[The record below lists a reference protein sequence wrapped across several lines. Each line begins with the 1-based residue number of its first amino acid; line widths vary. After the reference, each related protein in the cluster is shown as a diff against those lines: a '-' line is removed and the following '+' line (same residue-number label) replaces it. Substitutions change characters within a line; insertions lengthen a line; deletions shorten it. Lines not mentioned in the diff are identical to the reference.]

1 MHIDSKHEATI
12 LIGID
17 SKHEATSLIGM
28 IEHEATSLI
37 GIDSKHE
44 ATSLIGIMRLG
55 HWILISAS
63 GGMRQCGWGT
73 ICSPGVIDRKMTRQ
87 YA

>member
-1 MHIDSKHEATI
+1 MCEEYMSLALVTEKHLCCMHIDSKHEATI

-28 IEHEATSLI
+28 M
-37 GIDSKHE
+37 G
-44 ATSLIGIMRLG
+44 LG

-63 GGMRQCGWGT
+63 EGMRQCGWGN
-73 ICSPGVIDRKMTRQ
+73 I
-87 YA
+87 

>member
-1 MHIDSKHEATI
+1 MCEEYMSLALVTERHLCCMHIDSKHEATI
-12 LIGID
+12 LICID

-44 ATSLIGIMRLG
+44 ATSLIATQNMRLQAS
-55 HWILISAS
+55 SA
-63 GGMRQCGWGT
+63 
-73 ICSPGVIDRKMTRQ
+73 
-87 YA
+87 